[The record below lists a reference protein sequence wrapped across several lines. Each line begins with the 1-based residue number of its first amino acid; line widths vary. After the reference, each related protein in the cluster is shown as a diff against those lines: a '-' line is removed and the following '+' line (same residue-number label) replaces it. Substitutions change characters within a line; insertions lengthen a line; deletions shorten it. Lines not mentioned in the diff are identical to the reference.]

1 MRRLLAVWMA
11 ACLLLTALPA
21 GAEGAEGYPEIFK
34 VSYQD
39 KERKEDNNRYFISKE
54 YLTTANEA
62 VNAELKALADG
73 YDEQLFPTMQ
83 PDKSKNARRNSRLDI
98 EIVHRV
104 TGDSWLSTMVLGRV
118 SFDRRQVESPFT
130 TRTYDLETGERI
142 RLTDIF
148 PADSPVW
155 DMMAQRVKQHVENLF
170 PQSPRNPEA
179 VERLAQNVREAE
191 FTLSAMELTLHY
203 EAREVYPEEPSLMH
217 VRFFYDEL
225 WDFMTPEAR
234 IQTDNTDWKMVAIT
248 CDDGPAYAE
257 TAKVLANFRHEGARA
272 TFFTV
277 GKKVA
282 GNPDILLRTFDQN
295 HIIASH
301 TYDHWSGYSM
311 SAEAMHKQVDE
322 HNALLETL
330 TGEHVSLFRA
340 PGGTFPPWVEA
351 DIHLPILQWSVD
363 TYDYTGKEAKKIFYS
378 IRNNVQDGDVILC
391 HDSGKQMY
399 KSIPLFAEWFRKNGY
414 MMVTVEELAR
424 RNGVLMQPNEVYYR
438 FLDGETGKRN
448 DSNT

>member
-1 MRRLLAVWMA
+1 MRRFGAVLLLC
-11 ACLLLTALPA
+11 CLLFASLPA
-21 GAEGAEGYPEIFK
+21 GAEGYPEIFK
-34 VSYQD
+34 VSYQV
-39 KERKEDNNRYFISKE
+39 KERKEDSNRYFISKE
-54 YLTTANEA
+54 YLTTVNEQ
-62 VNAELKALADG
+62 VNAELRELVDG
-73 YDEQLFPTMQ
+73 YDETLFPTMQ

-98 EIVHRV
+98 EVTHHI
-104 TGDSWLSTMVLGRV
+104 TGDSWLSAMVLGRV

-130 TRTYDLETGERI
+130 TRTYDLETGKRI
-142 RLTDIF
+142 LLTDIF
-148 PADSPVW
+148 PSDSPVW

-170 PQSPRNPEA
+170 PQEARNPEA
-179 VERLAQNVREAE
+179 AEALASDVRNAE

-203 EAREVYPEEPSLMH
+203 EARSVYPDEPCLMH

-225 WDFMTPEAR
+225 WDYMTPEAR
-234 IQTDNTDWKMVAIT
+234 RQTDNTDWKFVAIT

-257 TAKVLANFRHEGARA
+257 TAKVLTNFRHEGARA

-295 HIIASH
+295 HIIATH

-311 SAEAMHKQVDE
+311 SAEAMHKQVDQ

-330 TGEHVSLFRA
+330 TGEHVTLFRA

-351 DIHLPILQWSVD
+351 DIHLPIIQWSVD
-363 TYDYTGKEAKKIFYS
+363 TYDYTGKAANKIFYS
-378 IRNNVQDGDVILC
+378 IRNNVQEGDIILC

-399 KSIPLFAEWFRKNGY
+399 KSIPIFADWFRKNGY

-424 RNGVLMQPNEVYYR
+424 RNGILMQPNEVYYR
-438 FLDGETGKRN
+438 FLDGETGKRS

>member
-1 MRRLLAVWMA
+1 MRRIAALGLL
-11 ACLLLTALPA
+11 ACLLFSLLPA
-21 GAEGAEGYPEIFK
+21 QAEKIESCPEIFK
-34 VSYQD
+34 VSYQV

-54 YLTTANEA
+54 YLITANEQ

-73 YDEQLFPTMQ
+73 YDEALFPTMQ

-98 EIVHRV
+98 EIVHHI

-118 SFDRRQVESPFT
+118 SFDRRQVQSPFT
-130 TRTYDLETGERI
+130 TRTYDLETGKRI
-142 RLTDIF
+142 LLTDIF
-148 PADSPVW
+148 PDDSPAW
-155 DMMAQRVKQHVENLF
+155 ELMAQRVKQHVENLF
-170 PQSPRNPEA
+170 PQEERNPAA
-179 VERLAQNVREAE
+179 VEALAADVRSAD
-191 FTLSAMELTLHY
+191 FTLSGMELTLHY
-203 EAREVYPEEPSLMH
+203 EARTVYPDEPCLMH

-234 IQTDNTDWKMVAIT
+234 RQTDNTDWKMVAIT

-257 TAKVLANFRHEGARA
+257 TAKALTNFRHEGARA

-295 HIIASH
+295 HIIATH

-311 SAEAMHKQVDE
+311 GNEAMHKQVDQ
-322 HNALLETL
+322 HNELLLGL
-330 TGEHVSLFRA
+330 TGEPVTLFRA

-351 DIHLPILQWSVD
+351 DIHLPIIQWSVD
-363 TYDYTGKEAKKIFYS
+363 TYDYTGKAANKIFYS
-378 IRNNVQDGDVILC
+378 IRNNVQEGDIILC

-399 KSIPLFAEWFRKNGY
+399 KAIPIFADWFRKNGY

-424 RNGVLMQPNEVYYR
+424 RNGILMQPNEVYYR